1 MPIWKPPDFVKIQN
15 RNFFSYFFLDL
26 FKCIILFCCLL
37 FLSGS
42 SFFVFLFF
50 FIFDF
55 LLLFFPPNHQFWSNY
70 RIANRFFCFRLL
82 FYFFLDLSKYILHV
96 AKLEISANLETTRF
110 AKLKNRKLFSCFF
123 FNLVFFIGFVLRNWV
138 FASNS
143 DFLIS
148 ISLQPNVINLE
159 NFNYKLGWLK

>member
-1 MPIWKPPDFVKIQN
+1 MIPPFLFISFSLLATFLHSLKLNIFAN
-15 RNFFSYFFLDL
+15 LETTRFCKNPEPKFFFLIFSWICLNVSYFSAV
-26 FKCIILFCCLL
+26 CYFCQDQ
-37 FLSGS
+37 G
-42 SFFVFLFF
+42 FFVFLFF

-82 FYFFLDLSKYILHV
+82 FDFFLDLSKYILHV

-123 FNLVFFIGFVLRNWV
+123 
-138 FASNS
+138 
-143 DFLIS
+143 LI
-148 ISLQPNVINLE
+148 
-159 NFNYKLGWLK
+159 